1 MIADLH
7 YALRQLARAPGFT
20 LLVVVCL
27 ALGIGVNV
35 ATFGAVDAL
44 LQRPPAGVREAATLR
59 RLRVELPPTPGQQ
72 IFFSPGYSTV
82 DVEALRAR
90 REAIASLATYADGR
104 AFVEGMGVAEQQDVT
119 VVGPDYFATLGVRPA
134 LGRLIGGAEV
144 AVSSEAPVTVVSHAF
159 WQRALGGDPSVVG
172 RTLRVN
178 GRPLTV
184 VGVAAPGFGGTELQ
198 PSSVFLPLG
207 LGTVIGY
214 DRRQLQDAST
224 EWLSAVA
231 RLAPGTD
238 PRQAGVVATTVL
250 EGVDASRKAPAHG
263 LDLPGRRTVRAAGL
277 HEYFVTA
284 VGATSPIPVWLLGAT
299 GAVLLVVCANVANLL
314 LLRAERRRHEIATRL
329 AIGAARGR
337 VARQLFTEGVLL
349 AVLGGSL
356 GLGVATV
363 GAQLFRLVPSM
374 PAIERIVDSRA
385 VWFGVGVTLL
395 TTLGFA
401 LAPAILATRGGAAA
415 LLRSGA
421 RGTARR
427 APLRAM
433 LLIVQFAASLAMLG
447 VGGLFV
453 RSLRNVDR
461 IDVGFDARRTIVASV
476 DWRAFGIPRAEARA
490 ALARTQERLR
500 AVPGIEGAALAMMAP
515 FTGASMSPLHLPGRA
530 SLGEVSGAPG
540 GLFFTNV
547 VDTAYF
553 RTMGMPLVRGR
564 AHQPLGGGREREIVV
579 SETFARRVFP
589 SADAVGRCVFRAQGD
604 STCLRIVGVV
614 RDAHFLSVTRPPAPI
629 FYGALDAND
638 DDPTALLVRL
648 RADADAEAVR
658 AGADAVRAAL
668 LAAEPRI
675 RFATVAPIAEE
686 MLRRALAPYRL
697 AATAFTAFGA
707 LALLL
712 AAVGLYGVVAYAVTQ
727 RTREFGIRMALGA
740 RGVDVRRLVLR
751 QGTRTAVV
759 GGLLGAALATVIG
772 RMLRSRLYGV
782 DPLDPL
788 SLLSV
793 AALLALVTVLA
804 AAIPA
809 RRAARVDPAVAL
821 RVE

>member
-1 MIADLH
+1 MIADLQ

-44 LQRPPAGVREAATLR
+44 LQRLPAGVRDAAMLR

-90 REAIASLATYADGR
+90 RETIASLATYADGR
-104 AFVEGMGVAEQQDVT
+104 AFVEGMGVAERQDVT

-134 LGRLIGGAEV
+134 LGRLIGGDEV
-144 AVSSEAPVTVVSHAF
+144 AVSSEAPVVVVSHAF

-198 PSSVFLPLG
+198 PSAIFLPLG
-207 LGTVIGY
+207 FGTVIGY

-231 RLAPGTD
+231 RVAPGTD

-250 EGVDASRKAPAHG
+250 KAVDAARKAPPHG
-263 LDLPGRRTVRAAGL
+263 LDVLGRRTVRAAGV
-277 HEYFVTA
+277 HEYFVTT
-284 VGATSPIPVWLLGAT
+284 VGAASPIPVWLLGAA

-314 LLRAERRRHEIATRL
+314 LLRGGRRRPEIATRL
-329 AIGAARGR
+329 AIGAARAR

-363 GAQLFRLVPSM
+363 GARLFRLVPSM

-385 VWFGVGVTLL
+385 VWFGVAVTLL

-401 LAPAILATRGGAAA
+401 LAPALLATRGGATA

-427 APLRAM
+427 APLRAV
-433 LLIVQFAASLAMLG
+433 LLVVQFAASLAMLG

-453 RSLRNVDR
+453 RSLRNVDA
-461 IDVGFDARRTIVASV
+461 IDVGFDARRTVVANV
-476 DWRAFGIPRAEARA
+476 DWQAFGIPPAEARA
-490 ALARTQERLR
+490 ALARAQERLR
-500 AVPGIEGAALAMMAP
+500 GVSGIEGAALAMMAP
-515 FTGASMSPLHLPGRA
+515 FSGASMGGLHVPGRA
-530 SLGEVSGAPG
+530 SLDEVSGAPG
-540 GLFFTNV
+540 GMFFTNA

-553 RTMGMPLVRGR
+553 STMGMPLVRGR
-564 AHQPLGGGREREIVV
+564 AHQALTAGSEREIVV

-604 STCLRIVGVV
+604 SVCLRIVGVV
-614 RDAHFLSVTRPPAPI
+614 RDVRYLSVTRPPAPI
-629 FYGALDAND
+629 FYGALDAD
-638 DDPTALLVRL
+638 GDDPSALLVRL
-648 RADADAEAVR
+648 RADADAEAAR

-668 LAAEPRI
+668 LATEPRI

-697 AATAFTAFGA
+697 AATAFTVAGA

-751 QGTRTAVV
+751 QGTRTALV
-759 GGLLGAALATVIG
+759 GGVLGAVLAIAIG
-772 RMLRSRLYGV
+772 RALRSRLYGV

-793 AALLALVTVLA
+793 AAVLALVTVLA